1 MNGKFFKYIFFVFVV
16 GILIFASYK
25 ANQKSNVEIKQ
36 ENNIQGQ
43 LNSYESTE
51 INLGIAAFDNM
62 NPIISNNK
70 YVQEISKLIFDSLL
84 NLDETYKIQTGLA
97 KDWAKTSSNTY
108 VIKLKDNVYWSN
120 GEKFTATDVKFTID
134 KIKELG
140 GVYSANVGN
149 ITNVEI
155 VDSYTIKINLE
166 HEQNFFEYNLTFPIL
181 SKANYGEN
189 SLDSVTPLGTGMYQ
203 ISKQEGNLIKLE
215 KNAKWWNKSVKD
227 PIIDEINITLF
238 SSVGEYYNAFKLG
251 QIDLVVSN
259 NTNIEEYIGTLGYNK
274 KEFKGREFDFLVI
287 NTQNDLLSNIE
298 VRKAINYAIN
308 KDSIIGNVYNNKYFR
323 TKYPLD
329 FGSWLYS
336 GNSDSEYNIDLA
348 RSTLEESGWE
358 YKYKYW
364 QRYENYVTKR
374 LSFSLL
380 VRNSNAQM
388 VQTAELIQGQLE
400 ELGLRIN
407 LVKASDS
414 QYENAVINKAY
425 DLALFGKNISA
436 NPDISTYVSG
446 DNFANY
452 ENQEIDPILEET
464 KNITDEKV
472 LKEKYSRIEAIY
484 YDEQPYISLYNNYY
498 VVAYSTSLRGNITS
512 NWYNIF
518 YNFENWHK

>member
-1 MNGKFFKYIFFVFVV
+1 MNGKFFKYIFLVFVV

-189 SLDSVTPLGTGMYQ
+189 SLDYVTPLLTGMYQ
-203 ISKQEGNLIKLE
+203 I
-215 KNAKWWNKSVKD
+215 
-227 PIIDEINITLF
+227 
-238 SSVGEYYNAFKLG
+238 
-251 QIDLVVSN
+251 
-259 NTNIEEYIGTLGYNK
+259 
-274 KEFKGREFDFLVI
+274 
-287 NTQNDLLSNIE
+287 
-298 VRKAINYAIN
+298 
-308 KDSIIGNVYNNKYFR
+308 
-323 TKYPLD
+323 
-329 FGSWLYS
+329 
-336 GNSDSEYNIDLA
+336 
-348 RSTLEESGWE
+348 
-358 YKYKYW
+358 
-364 QRYENYVTKR
+364 
-374 LSFSLL
+374 
-380 VRNSNAQM
+380 
-388 VQTAELIQGQLE
+388 
-400 ELGLRIN
+400 
-407 LVKASDS
+407 
-414 QYENAVINKAY
+414 
-425 DLALFGKNISA
+425 
-436 NPDISTYVSG
+436 
-446 DNFANY
+446 
-452 ENQEIDPILEET
+452 
-464 KNITDEKV
+464 
-472 LKEKYSRIEAIY
+472 
-484 YDEQPYISLYNNYY
+484 
-498 VVAYSTSLRGNITS
+498 
-512 NWYNIF
+512 
-518 YNFENWHK
+518 

>member
-1 MNGKFFKYIFFVFVV
+1 MNGKFFKYIFLVFVV

-215 KNAKWWNKSVKD
+215 KNEKWWNKSVKD
-227 PIIDEINITLF
+227 PILDEVNITLF

-374 LSFSLL
+374 LSFSFL

-388 VQTAELIQGQLE
+388 VQTAELIQTQLE

-407 LVKASDS
+407 LVKAGDS

-436 NPDISTYVSG
+436 NPDISKYVSG

-452 ENQEIDPILEET
+452 ENQEIDQILEET

-484 YDEQPYISLYNNYY
+484 YDEQPYISLYNNYH